1 MANFTSESVADALER
16 SLKNAKH
23 LRALDSGAVAA
34 ARALARKI
42 DAWDVIVDWALEDV
56 EERDGNPRPAV
67 PANDNVSIASFLRY
81 MEALGLTSPVEAT
94 SKTAGA
100 PAAPASKVGGFR
112 ARAKAGPKTR

>member
-1 MANFTSESVADALER
+1 MANFQTESVADALER

-56 EERDGNPRPAV
+56 EERDGHGRPAV
-67 PANDNVSIASFLRY
+67 PANDNVSLASFLRY
-81 MEALGLTSPVEAT
+81 MEALGLTSPVE
-94 SKTAGA
+94 SKPTAGTT
-100 PAAPASKVGGFR
+100 PAAPVSKVGAFR
-112 ARAKAGPKTR
+112 SRAKAGPSKR